1 MSQESETVLRNSLD
15 AVDRFRRRTIVG
27 VAALFIVVVVA
38 LGALMGAAVSGITER
53 GSFAGQTKVLFIPVI
68 AQMLFL
74 TVCTVVIASYVTRMT
89 KTILKAIELMSNGSS
104 KS

>member
-15 AVDRFRRRTIVG
+15 AVDRFRRRTIAG
-27 VAALFIVVVVA
+27 IAALFMAVVVA
-38 LGALMGAAVSGITER
+38 LGSLMGAAVSGITEK
-53 GSFAGQTKVLFIPVI
+53 SAFAGQTKVLFTSVV

-74 TVCTVVIASYVTRMT
+74 TVCTVVVALYVTRMT
-89 KTILKAIELMSNGSS
+89 KTILKAIELMSGGSS